1 VAARNS
7 VIAGLLDFMIQNVST
22 RDARYPIGHGHGS
35 DAIHR
40 DPIYSYAVT
49 HLHDDKGLTGVG
61 LAFTLGEGNQLVC
74 EAAKFYAQRL
84 VGKSIEEIMAG
95 FGALQHMLADEQQF
109 RWLGPHKGIVQL
121 ALASVTNA
129 CWDLWAKTRGVP
141 LWKLLLELTPEQI
154 VATLDLSYLEDELT
168 APSVLKIVREHQ
180 PTRQSREGV
189 LKTGYP
195 GYDTSVGWF
204 NYDDEQVRE
213 NCKRAIAAGFT
224 AMKLKVGSRDPER
237 DLRRAKIVREA
248 AGDKARVMVD
258 ANQQWTLP
266 QALDICQRLRAINP
280 FWIEEPTHPD
290 DVLGHKTLAD
300 AIAPTKLAL
309 GEHVPNRVVFKNYLQ
324 AKCAG
329 FIQVDAVRVAGIS
342 EFLAVSLLCRKFDV
356 PVVPHVGD
364 MGQLHQ
370 HLVLFNHIA
379 LGHEVIFLE
388 HIPHLREH
396 FVHPCKVEGGVYQ
409 TPQDAGASC
418 DLKPA

>member
-1 VAARNS
+1 
-7 VIAGLLDFMIQNVST
+7 MIQSVSI
-22 RDARYPIGHGHGS
+22 RDVRYPIGDGHGS

-49 HLHDDKGLTGVG
+49 ELHDDRGRTGVG

-74 EAAKFYAQRL
+74 EAARFYAQRL
-84 VGKSIEEIMAG
+84 VGKPIEDIVAQ
-95 FGALQHMLADEQQF
+95 FGALQRDLADEQQF
-109 RWLGPHKGIVQL
+109 RWLGPHKGVVQL

-129 CWDLWAKTRGVP
+129 CWDLWAKTRDVP
-141 LWKLLLELTPEQI
+141 LWKLLLELSPEEV

-168 APSVLKIVREHQ
+168 AEKAVGLL
-180 PTRQSREGV
+180 RQYLSSRPSREGI
-189 LKTGYP
+189 LKSGYP

-204 NYDDEQVRE
+204 NYDDEQIRE
-213 NCKRAIAAGFT
+213 NCKRAIAQGFT
-224 AMKLKVGSRDPER
+224 AMKLKVGSRDPGR
-237 DLRRAKIVREA
+237 DVRRAGIVREV
-248 AGDKARVMVD
+248 AGDVARVMLD

-266 QALDICQRLRAINP
+266 QALHACQLLKAVTP

-290 DVLGHKTLAD
+290 DVLGHLTLAE
-300 AIAPTKLAL
+300 ALAPTRLAL

-324 AKCAG
+324 ARCVG
-329 FIQVDAVRVAGIS
+329 FIQVDAVRVAGVS
-342 EFLAVSLLCRKFDV
+342 EFIAVSLLSRKFGV

-379 LGHEVIFLE
+379 LGHEVVFLE

-396 FVHPCKVEGGVYQ
+396 FVHPCRVENGVYH
-409 TPQDAGASC
+409 TSREAGASC

>member
-1 VAARNS
+1 
-7 VIAGLLDFMIQNVST
+7 MIQRIST
-22 RDARYPIGHGHGS
+22 RDARYPLGQGHGS

-40 DPIYSYAVT
+40 DPVYSYAVT
-49 HLHDDKGLTGVG
+49 ELRDDRGRTGVG

-74 EAAKFYAQRL
+74 EAAQFYARQL
-84 VGKSIEEIMAG
+84 VGKSIEDVMAQ
-95 FGALQHMLADEQQF
+95 FGAFQRSLADEQQF
-109 RWLGPHKGIVQL
+109 RWLGPHKGVVQL

-129 CWDLWAKTRGVP
+129 CWDLWAKTRDVP
-141 LWKLLLELTPEQI
+141 LWKLLLDLTPEQI
-154 VATLDLSYLEDELT
+154 VATLDLSYLEDELVG
-168 APSVLKIVREHQ
+168 AQASEIIRRHQ
-180 PTRQSREGV
+180 PTRASREGV

-213 NCKRAIAAGFT
+213 NCKRALANGFT

-237 DLRRAKIVREA
+237 DLRRAHIVREV
-248 AGDKARVMVD
+248 AGNEARVMVD

-290 DVLGHKTLAD
+290 DILGHKTLAD

-309 GEHVPNRVVFKNYLQ
+309 GEHVPNRIVFKNYLQ

-342 EFLAVSLLCRKFDV
+342 EFIAVSLMCRKFGV

-370 HLVLFNHIA
+370 HLVLFNHVA

-388 HIPHLREH
+388 HIPHLRER
-396 FVHPCKVEGGVYQ
+396 FVHPCNVSGGVYR
-409 TPQDAGASC
+409 TPQEVGTSC
-418 DLKPA
+418 DLKSE

>member
-1 VAARNS
+1 
-7 VIAGLLDFMIQNVST
+7 MIETIST

-49 HLHDDKGLTGVG
+49 QLHDDRGRMGVG

-74 EAAKFYAQRL
+74 EAARFYAQRL
-84 VGKSIEEIMAG
+84 VGKSIEEIMAE
-95 FGALQHMLADEQQF
+95 FGVLQHALADEQQF
-109 RWLGPHKGIVQL
+109 RWLGPHKGVVQL

-141 LWKLLLELTPEQI
+141 LWKLLLDLSPEQI
-154 VATLDLSYLEDELT
+154 IATLDLSYLEDELT
-168 APSVLKIVREHQ
+168 APAALKIIREHQ
-180 PTRQSREGV
+180 PTRSSREGI

-204 NYDDEQVRE
+204 NYDDDQVRE
-213 NCKRAIAAGFT
+213 NCKRAVAAGFT

-237 DLRRAKIVREA
+237 DLRRAHIVRET
-248 AGDKARVMVD
+248 AGDQARVMVD

-290 DVLGHKTLAD
+290 DVLGHKTLAG

-329 FIQVDAVRVAGIS
+329 FIQPDAVRVAGVS
-342 EFLAVSLLCRKFDV
+342 EFLAVSLLCREFGV
-356 PVVPHVGD
+356 HAVPHVGD

-370 HLVLFNHIA
+370 HLALFNHIA
-379 LGHEVIFLE
+379 LGHDAIFLE

-409 TPQDAGASC
+409 TPQEIGASC

>member
-1 VAARNS
+1 
-7 VIAGLLDFMIQNVST
+7 MIQSVST

-49 HLHDDKGLTGVG
+49 QLHDDSGCTGVG
-61 LAFTLGEGNQLVC
+61 LAFTLGEGNHLVC

-84 VGKSIEEIMAG
+84 IGKSIEEIMAN
-95 FGALQHMLADEQQF
+95 FGALQHALADEQQF

-121 ALASVTNA
+121 ALAAVTNA

-141 LWKLLLELTPEQI
+141 LWKLLLDLTPEQI

-168 APSVLKIVREHQ
+168 FGSALKILQEHQ
-180 PTRQSREGV
+180 STRSSREGM
-189 LKTGYP
+189 LKSGYP

-204 NYDDEQVRE
+204 NYDDAQIRE
-213 NCKRAIAAGFT
+213 NCKRAIANGFT

-237 DLRRAKIVREA
+237 DLRRAHIVREV
-248 AGDKARVMVD
+248 AGDRARVMVD

-266 QALDICQRLRAINP
+266 QALTICPQLSAINP

-290 DVLGHKTLAD
+290 DVLGHKTLAET
-300 AIAPTKLAL
+300 IAPIKLAL

-324 AKCAG
+324 AGCAG
-329 FIQVDAVRVAGIS
+329 FIQVDAVRVAGVS
-342 EFLAVSLLCRKFDV
+342 EFLAVSLLCRRFGV

-379 LGHEVIFLE
+379 LGNEAIFLE

-396 FVHPCKVEGGVYQ
+396 FVNPCQVTGGVYV
-409 TPQDAGASC
+409 TPQEAGASC
-418 DLKPA
+418 DLKS

>member
-1 VAARNS
+1 
-7 VIAGLLDFMIQNVST
+7 MIHKISI
-22 RDARYPIGHGHGS
+22 RDTRYPIADGHGS

-40 DPIYSYAVT
+40 DPVYSYAVT
-49 HLHDDKGLTGVG
+49 QLHDDQGQTGVG

-74 EAAKFYAQRL
+74 EAARFYAQRL
-84 VGKSIEEIMAG
+84 VGRSIEDVMAG
-95 FGALQHMLADEQQF
+95 FGALQHAMADEQQF
-109 RWLGPHKGIVQL
+109 RWLGPHKGVVQL

-129 CWDLWAKTRGVP
+129 CWDLWAKSRGRP
-141 LWKLLLELTPEQI
+141 LWQLLLDLSAEQI

-168 APSVLKIVREHQ
+168 APLALQIFREHH
-180 PTRQSREGV
+180 PTRGSREGI

-204 NYDDEQVRE
+204 NYDDGEVRE
-213 NCKRAIAAGFT
+213 NCKRALAAGFT

-237 DLRRAKIVREA
+237 DLRRASIVRET
-248 AGDKARVMVD
+248 AGDQARVMVD

-266 QALDICQRLRAINP
+266 QALDICRRLRAIDP

-290 DVLGHKTLAD
+290 DILGHQTLAQ
-300 AIAPTKLAL
+300 AIAPTKLAV

-329 FIQVDAVRVAGIS
+329 FIQVDAVRVAGVS

-370 HLVLFNHIA
+370 HLVLFNHVA
-379 LGHEVIFLE
+379 LNHQVVFLE
-388 HIPHLREH
+388 HIPHLRQH
-396 FVHPCKVEGGVYQ
+396 FVHPCQIAGGVYQ
-409 TPQDAGASC
+409 TPQEAGASC
-418 DLKPA
+418 DLKLSDP

>member
-1 VAARNS
+1 
-7 VIAGLLDFMIQNVST
+7 MIQRIST
-22 RDARYPIGHGHGS
+22 RDARFPIGHGHGS

-40 DPIYSYAVT
+40 DPVYSYAVT
-49 HLHDDKGLTGVG
+49 QLHDDKGRTGVG

-84 VGKSIEEIMAG
+84 VGKSIEEIMAD
-95 FGALQHMLADEQQF
+95 FGAMQNAMADEQQF
-109 RWLGPHKGIVQL
+109 RWLGPHKGVVQL

-129 CWDLWAKTRGVP
+129 CWDLWAKAQGLP
-141 LWKLLLELTPEQI
+141 LWKLLLDLSPEQI

-168 APSVLKIVREHQ
+168 VPLALKILREHQ
-180 PTRQSREGV
+180 RTRASRESV
-189 LKTGYP
+189 LETGYP

-213 NCKRAIAAGFT
+213 NCKRAVAAGFT

-237 DLRRAKIVREA
+237 DLRRAAIVREV

-266 QALDICQRLRAINP
+266 QALDVCRRLRAINP

-290 DVLGHKTLAD
+290 DVLGHKTLAV
-300 AIAPTKLAL
+300 AIAPTKLAI

-324 AKCAG
+324 AGCAG
-329 FIQVDAVRVAGIS
+329 FIQVDAVRVAGVS
-342 EFLAVSLLCRKFDV
+342 EFLAVSLLGRRFGV

-370 HLVLFNHIA
+370 HLALFNHIA
-379 LGHEVIFLE
+379 LGHELVFLE
-388 HIPHLREH
+388 HIPHLRKH

-409 TPQDAGASC
+409 TPQEIGSSC
-418 DLKPA
+418 DLQPV

>member
-1 VAARNS
+1 
-7 VIAGLLDFMIQNVST
+7 MIKTIST
-22 RDARYPIGHGHGS
+22 RDARYPLGHGHGS

-49 HLHDDKGLTGVG
+49 ELHDDHGRTGVG

-74 EAAKFYAQRL
+74 EAARFYAQRL
-84 VGKSIEEIMAG
+84 AGRPIEDIMAQ
-95 FGALQHMLADEQQF
+95 FGALQRSLADEQQF
-109 RWLGPHKGIVQL
+109 RWLGPHKGVVQL

-141 LWKLLLELTPEQI
+141 LWKLLLDLTPAEI
-154 VATLDLSYLEDELT
+154 IATLDLSYLEDELT
-168 APSVLKIVREHQ
+168 AASASGILHQHASTRSTRENVLDD
-180 PTRQSREGV
+180 
-189 LKTGYP
+189 GYP

-213 NCKRAIAAGFT
+213 NCKRALANGFT

-237 DLRRAKIVREA
+237 DLRRAAIVREV
-248 AGDKARVMVD
+248 AGAGARVMVD

-266 QALDICQRLRAINP
+266 QALDICLRLRDINP

-309 GEHVPNRVVFKNYLQ
+309 GEHVPNRIVFKNYLQ

-329 FIQVDAVRVAGIS
+329 FIQVDAVRVAGVS
-342 EFLAVSLLCRKFDV
+342 EFIAVSLLCRKFGV

-379 LGHEVIFLE
+379 LGHDVIFLE
-388 HIPHLREH
+388 HIPHLQKH
-396 FVHPCKVEGGVYQ
+396 FIHPCQVSGGVYQ
-409 TPQDAGASC
+409 TPGEPGASC
-418 DLKPA
+418 DLKSE

>member
-1 VAARNS
+1 
-7 VIAGLLDFMIQNVST
+7 MIETISSH
-22 RDARYPIGHGHGS
+22 DARYPIGHGHGS
-35 DAIHR
+35 DAIHK

-49 HLHDDKGLTGVG
+49 ELHDDKGRTGVG

-74 EAAKFYAQRL
+74 EAAKFYARQFI
-84 VGKSIEEIMAG
+84 GKSIEEIMAG
-95 FGALQHMLADEQQF
+95 FGELQRAMADEQQF
-109 RWLGPHKGIVQL
+109 RWLGPHKGVVQL

-141 LWKLLLELTPEQI
+141 LWKLLLDLSPEQI
-154 VATLDLSYLEDELT
+154 VATLDISYLEDELT
-168 APSVLKIVREHQ
+168 NSLALAILREQQ
-180 PTRQSREGV
+180 PTRNSREHV

-204 NYDDEQVRE
+204 NYDDVQVRE
-213 NCKRAIAAGFT
+213 NCKRALAAGFT

-237 DLRRAKIVREA
+237 DLRRAHLVREV

-266 QALDICQRLRAINP
+266 QALDVCQRLRDINP

-324 AKCAG
+324 ARCAG
-329 FIQVDAVRVAGIS
+329 FIQVDAVRVAGVS
-342 EFLAVSLLCRKFDV
+342 EFLAVSLMCRKFGI

-409 TPQDAGASC
+409 TPQEAGTSC

>member
-1 VAARNS
+1 
-7 VIAGLLDFMIQNVST
+7 MIERISIC
-22 RDARYPIGHGHGS
+22 DARFPLSHGHGS
-35 DAIHR
+35 DAIHKA
-40 DPIYSYAVT
+40 PVYSYAVT
-49 HLHDDKGLTGVG
+49 QLHDSKGRIGTG

-74 EAAKFYAQRL
+74 EAAQFYAQRL
-84 VGKSIEEIMAG
+84 AGKSIDEIIAD
-95 FGALQHMLADEQQF
+95 FGAIQRAMADEQQF
-109 RWLGPHKGIVQL
+109 RWLGPHKGVVQL

-141 LWKLLLELTPEQI
+141 LWKLLLDLTPTQV
-154 VATLDLSYLEDELT
+154 VATLDLSYLEDKLT
-168 APSVLKIVREHQ
+168 VPLALEILRQHQ
-180 PTRQSREGV
+180 ATRGSRESV

-204 NYDDEQVRE
+204 NYDDAQVRE
-213 NCKRAIAAGFT
+213 NCQRAIASGFT

-237 DLRRAKIVREA
+237 DLRRANIVREV
-248 AGDKARVMVD
+248 AGDRARVMVD
-258 ANQQWTLP
+258 ANQQWSLP
-266 QALDICQRLRAINP
+266 QALNICQRLRDINP

-300 AIAPTKLAL
+300 AIVPTKLAL

-329 FIQVDAVRVAGIS
+329 FIQVDALRVAGVS
-342 EFLAVSLLCRKFDV
+342 EFLVVSLLCRQFGI
-356 PVVPHVGD
+356 PVVPHVCD

-370 HLVLFNHIA
+370 HLVLFNRVAI
-379 LGHEVIFLE
+379 GHEIVFLE

-396 FVHPCKVEGGVYQ
+396 FVHPCQVAGGVYQ
-409 TPQDAGASC
+409 TPQEAGGSC

>member
-1 VAARNS
+1 VNRIHQ
-7 VIAGLLDFMIQNVST
+7 VWT
-22 RDARYPIGHGHGS
+22 RDARFPIGSGHGS
-35 DAIHR
+35 DAIHQA
-40 DPIYSYAVT
+40 PIYSYAVT
-49 HLHDDKGLTGVG
+49 LLQDDKGRTGTG

-74 EAAKFYAQRL
+74 QAADFYAQRL
-84 VGKSIEEIMAG
+84 AGKDIEEIMAD
-95 FGALQHMLADEQQF
+95 FGALQKAMADEQQF
-109 RWLGPHKGIVQL
+109 RWLGPHKGVVQL

-129 CWDLWAKTRGVP
+129 CWDLWAKTRGLP
-141 LWKLLLELTPEQI
+141 LWQLLLELTPEQV

-168 APSVLKIVREHQ
+168 APLALDVLRRHQ
-180 PTRQSREGV
+180 PTRPSRESI

-204 NYDDEQVRE
+204 NYDDAQVRE
-213 NCKRAIAAGFT
+213 NCQRAIAFGFT

-237 DLRRAKIVREA
+237 DLRRASIVREV
-248 AGDKARVMVD
+248 AGDRARVMVD

-266 QALDICQRLRAINP
+266 QALDICPRLRAINP

-300 AIAPTKLAL
+300 AITPTKLAL

-329 FIQVDAVRVAGIS
+329 FIQVDAVRVAGVS
-342 EFLAVSLLCRKFDV
+342 EFLAVSLLCRQFGI
-356 PVVPHVGD
+356 PVVPHAGD

-370 HLVLFNHIA
+370 HLVLFNRIA
-379 LGHEVIFLE
+379 LGHEVVFLE

-396 FVHPCKVEGGVYQ
+396 FVHPCHVAGGVYQ
-409 TPQDAGASC
+409 TPQEAGGSC

>member
-1 VAARNS
+1 
-7 VIAGLLDFMIQNVST
+7 MIRQIST
-22 RDARYPIGHGHGS
+22 RDARFPIGHGHGS

-49 HLHDDKGLTGVG
+49 QLHDDGGKTGIG

-74 EAAKFYAQRL
+74 EAARFYAQRL
-84 VGKSIEEIMAG
+84 VGRSIEEIMAD
-95 FGALQHMLADEQQF
+95 FGTLQHEMADEQQF

-129 CWDLWAKTRGVP
+129 CWDLWAKKCDVP
-141 LWKLLLELTPEQI
+141 LWKLLLDLTPEQI

-168 APSVLKIVREHQ
+168 AQLALEMLRKYQ
-180 PTRQSREGV
+180 PTRSSRETV

-213 NCKRAIAAGFT
+213 NCRRAVAAGFT
-224 AMKLKVGSRDPER
+224 AMKLKVGSRNPER
-237 DLRRAKIVREA
+237 DLRRATIVREV
-248 AGDKARVMVD
+248 AGDQARVMVD

-266 QALDICQRLRAINP
+266 QALNICQRLNSINP

-300 AIAPTKLAL
+300 TIAPAKLAL
-309 GEHVPNRVVFKNYLQ
+309 GEHVPNRVVFKNYLR
-324 AKCAG
+324 ARCAG
-329 FIQVDAVRVAGIS
+329 FIQVDSVRVAGVS
-342 EFLAVSLLCRKFDV
+342 EFVAVSLLCRKFGV

-379 LGHEVIFLE
+379 LNNEVIFLE
-388 HIPHLREH
+388 HIPHLRDH

-409 TPQDAGASC
+409 TPQEIGSGC
-418 DLKPA
+418 DLKPV